1 MPQIYTRDEQVDML
15 IIYGECRKNAVAAR
29 HLYAERYPD
38 RQCPARNYFKRV
50 ENQFRREP
58 NNDPEENFIIDEGTE
73 INVLARIEVD
83 KTVSLR
89 QVGFELEISHQTV
102 SRILHKFHYKS
113 FKYQLHQ
120 HLYEN
125 DYERRMEYCNWIL
138 QNNVQPNND
147 FLGMILFS
155 DESRFTNL
163 GLFNRQNTK
172 YWSQENQNLLREG
185 NFQVR
190 FGFNVWLGIIGSRI
204 IGPIIFEGPLTGAR
218 YLRFLQNEIED
229 ILDEL
234 PLDLGQGMYFQQDG
248 APPHNSRIVIDY
260 LQRRFG
266 ENVISTN
273 GPVRWPPRSP
283 DLTPLDFFVWGH
295 LKNIVYA
302 TAVTTREDLE
312 LRVRR
317 AINSITAQQLANV
330 LRETAMRVQK
340 CIDVNGQHFEQ
351 LL

>member
-1 MPQIYTRDEQVDML
+1 MPHIYTRDEKVDML

-29 HLYAERYPD
+29 NLYADRYPD
-38 RQCPARNYFKRV
+38 RQCPARNYFYRL

-58 NNDPEENFIIDEGTE
+58 NHNPEENIIIDEGTE

-89 QVGFELEISHQTV
+89 QIGFELEISHQTV
-102 SRILHKFHYKS
+102 SRILHKNNYKS

-125 DYERRMEYCNWIL
+125 DHERRMEYCNWIL
-138 QNNVQPNND
+138 QNNVQLNNA
-147 FLGMILFS
+147 FLGKILFS
-155 DESRFTNL
+155 DESRFTNM
-163 GLFNRQNTK
+163 GLFNRQNTR

-190 FGFNVWLGIIGSRI
+190 FGFNVWIGILGPRI
-204 IGPIIFEGPLTGAR
+204 IGPIIFEGSLTGAR
-218 YLRFLQNEIED
+218 YLGFLQNEIEER
-229 ILDEL
+229 LTEL
-234 PLDLGQGMYFQQDG
+234 PLHLRQGMYFQQDG
-248 APPHNSRIVIDY
+248 APPHNSRIVTDY
-260 LQRRFG
+260 LQQTF
-266 ENVISTN
+266 EDNVISTN

-330 LRETAMRVQK
+330 LQETAMRVQK